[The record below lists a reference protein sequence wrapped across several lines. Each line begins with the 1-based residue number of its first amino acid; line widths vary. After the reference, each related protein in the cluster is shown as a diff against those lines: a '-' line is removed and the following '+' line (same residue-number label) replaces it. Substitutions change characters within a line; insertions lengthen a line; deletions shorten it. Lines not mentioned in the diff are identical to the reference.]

1 MSRLFGRKLELTV
14 SDGESTI
21 DLSDLSVKFTVDR
34 KFGSHLNEAQVDIRN
49 LSPETI
55 GKINRRLRRIQISA
69 GYADGPRFGSIF
81 RGEISNVI
89 TRRDG
94 AGYVTSLFAFDGDA
108 DYRNTRVSISLSAG
122 STLGDV
128 LRSIGESFPTL
139 TIQRPERFNSIR
151 MSGPQSYQGHARLVL
166 DELFDSASGY
176 SWTIDDEK
184 VVILAE
190 SETDGTPAI
199 EVNRNT
205 GMVGNPEIG
214 LEVLDVYS
222 LLQPAAHPGGS
233 VKVTAVGP
241 DIAVGATSL
250 AVIPKLADRIPGLDG
265 TEAMKIWRV
274 THDGETRG
282 QAWYTQISAL
292 INTVGGGS

>member
-1 MSRLFGRKLELTV
+1 VSRLFGRRLQLTV
-14 SDGESTI
+14 SDGESSI
-21 DLSDLSVKFTVDR
+21 DLSHLSVKFTVDR
-34 KFGSHLNEAQVDIRN
+34 KFGSHLNEALVEIRN

-55 GKINRRLRRIQISA
+55 GKINRRLRRIQLSA

-81 RGEISNVI
+81 RGEISNVL

-94 AGYVTSLFAFDGDA
+94 PGYVTSLFAYDGDS
-108 DYRNTRVSISLSAG
+108 DYRNTRVQISLPPG

-128 LRSIGESFPTL
+128 LRAIGESFPTL
-139 TIQRPERFNSIR
+139 SIQRPERFNSIR
-151 MSGPQSYQGHARLVL
+151 LSGPQSYQGHARLVL
-166 DELFDSASGY
+166 DELFDGVSGY
-176 SWTIDDEK
+176 SWTVDDEK

-190 SETDGTPAI
+190 AETDGSPAI
-199 EVNRNT
+199 EVNRDT

-214 LEVLDVYS
+214 LETLEVAS

-241 DIAVGATSL
+241 DISIGATSL

-265 TEAMKIWRV
+265 TEEMKIWRV